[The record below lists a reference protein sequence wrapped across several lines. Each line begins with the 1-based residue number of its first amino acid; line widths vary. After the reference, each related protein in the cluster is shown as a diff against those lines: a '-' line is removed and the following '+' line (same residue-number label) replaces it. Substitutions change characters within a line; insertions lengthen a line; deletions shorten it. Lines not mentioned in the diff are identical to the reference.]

1 MVYAT
6 VVAEN
11 VEALSGFEAIS
22 AVLHNSRK
30 VIKDLQKFMLYGQ
43 PSVRSIKFTGEL
55 CGEVYLYATWVEGA
69 HVEVLM
75 SWWHMWAN

>member
-1 MVYAT
+1 MVAKLMPHQTPNFNLRIPERGTTDMVYAT

-30 VIKDLQKFMLYGQ
+30 VIKDLQKFMLYGTCMIGNGILQ
-43 PSVRSIKFTGEL
+43 AFAP
-55 CGEVYLYATWVEGA
+55 
-69 HVEVLM
+69 
-75 SWWHMWAN
+75 ND